1 LLLLTFL
8 YVALADT
15 KDDDLPSLRF
25 VECGHAGSV
34 EVFDERDGSPFG
46 SLPVVTTV
54 CDVDGCGHLDDPGMH
69 MPGVVFYCVCCNRMT
84 APWQIPVGLPPLPG
98 DDLAQLLEE
107 RFLLDVSSLGIH
119 DFRHAQRSVI
129 FTRNMSVKSMFAIA

>member
-1 LLLLTFL
+1 MVFRSDPFQLPRRWVMETF
-8 YVALADT
+8 
-15 KDDDLPSLRF
+15 
-25 VECGHAGSV
+25 
-34 EVFDERDGSPFG
+34 
-46 SLPVVTTV
+46 VVTLMV
-54 CDVDGCGHLDDPGMH
+54 RICICQASFVLRLLQPLI
-69 MPGVVFYCVCCNRMT
+69 

-129 FTRNMSVKSMFAIA
+129 FTRNMYRLIFFQHVRHCLATQRPRHVLPITIVH